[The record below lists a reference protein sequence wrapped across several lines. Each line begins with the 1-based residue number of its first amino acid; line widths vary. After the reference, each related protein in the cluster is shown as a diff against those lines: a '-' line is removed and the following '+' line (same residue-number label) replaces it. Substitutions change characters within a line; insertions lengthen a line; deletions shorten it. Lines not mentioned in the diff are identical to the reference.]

1 LTGLHDV
8 AMAGTDDEF
17 AEFETDEA
25 TIDRMMAE
33 GEPAEIVDTRPESN
47 DPTTEPSAS
56 YVLTTTP
63 PAYLSISR
71 AVPSTPSGRPLRRN
85 RQRLRA
91 HYGVDRTQ
99 STREPVAS

>member
-1 LTGLHDV
+1 
-8 AMAGTDDEF
+8 MAGTDDEF

-33 GEPAEIVDTRPESN
+33 GEPAEIVGTRLDSY

-56 YVLTTTP
+56 YTVTTAP

-71 AVPSTPSGRPLRRN
+71 SVTSAPSGRPLRRDCA
-85 RQRLRA
+85 RLRA

-99 STREPVAS
+99 STREAVAS